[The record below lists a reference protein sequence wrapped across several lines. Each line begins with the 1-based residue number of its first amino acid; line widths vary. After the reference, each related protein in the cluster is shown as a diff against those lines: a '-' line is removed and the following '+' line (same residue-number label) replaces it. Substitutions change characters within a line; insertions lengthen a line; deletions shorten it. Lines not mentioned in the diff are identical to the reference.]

1 MWTSLA
7 PLTVHHSHVSCS
19 ALAFPSLSPFSL
31 AKIAGRRNR
40 GQKNKIQQ
48 SVISSDMAF
57 KNYLRVV
64 ASLAMLAV
72 SASAAPTMEKVGGY
86 KNADDDAILEVVAV
100 KSSTN
105 VSYI

>member
-1 MWTSLA
+1 
-7 PLTVHHSHVSCS
+7 
-19 ALAFPSLSPFSL
+19 
-31 AKIAGRRNR
+31 
-40 GQKNKIQQ
+40 
-48 SVISSDMAF
+48 
-57 KNYLRVV
+57 
-64 ASLAMLAV
+64 MLAV